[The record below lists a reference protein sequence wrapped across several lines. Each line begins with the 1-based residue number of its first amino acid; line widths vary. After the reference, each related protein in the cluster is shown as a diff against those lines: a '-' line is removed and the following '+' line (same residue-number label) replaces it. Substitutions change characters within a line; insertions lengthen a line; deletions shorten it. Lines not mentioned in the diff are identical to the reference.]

1 MTLLIAGRS
10 GQLARALIAAAKTRG
25 LPAFALGR
33 SEMDMA
39 DPASVRAAVAR
50 LRPAIVINTAA
61 FTAVD
66 DAESRKAGAFAINA
80 AGAGARAA
88 AAHGAGARLV
98 HVSTDYVFGAGAGP
112 RLEGD
117 PAGPLNV
124 YGASKLEG
132 ERRAAAA
139 HPRALIVRTS
149 GVFSAA
155 GQNFLTAMLRLAETR
170 EEIGVVDDQRT
181 TPTPADA
188 LAGLLLDL
196 ARDPRPYGLLH
207 AAGTEAVSWAGFA
220 RAIFEGARERGLP
233 HAEVRPIPS
242 SQFPRPARRPNDSA
256 LGSVRLHGLAGVDG
270 LDWRAGLARAL
281 DALAAAR

>member
-10 GQLARALIAAAKTRG
+10 GQLARALTAAAKARG

-33 SEMDMA
+33 SEMDMG
-39 DPASVRAAVAR
+39 DPASVRDAVAK
-50 LRPAIVINTAA
+50 LRPAIVVNAAA

-66 DAESRKAGAFAINA
+66 DAESRMTEAFAINA
-80 AGAGARAA
+80 AGAGALAA

-98 HVSTDYVFGAGAGP
+98 HVSTDYVFGTGAGP
-112 RLEGD
+112 RLEGA
-117 PAGPLNV
+117 PVGPLNV

-132 ERRAAAA
+132 ERRVIAA

-149 GVFSAA
+149 GVFSAQ
-155 GQNFLTAMLRLAETR
+155 GQNFVTAMLRLAETR

-181 TPTPADA
+181 APTPADA
-188 LAGLLLDL
+188 LAELLLGL
-196 ARDPRPYGLLH
+196 GRDPRPSGVLH
-207 AAGTEAVSWAGFA
+207 AAGTEAASWAGFA

-233 HAEVRPIPS
+233 HAQVRPIPS
-242 SQFPRPARRPNDSA
+242 SEFPRPARRPDDSA
-256 LGSVRLHGLAGVDG
+256 LASARLRGLAGVDG